1 MAIEIEKKFLV
12 TNDSYRTMAFSCDH
26 IVQGYLCRE
35 NGNSVRVR
43 IRDGKGTLT
52 IKGPSLDNGLSRYE
66 WEREIPLQDAEEL
79 LTLCN
84 DGKID
89 KNRYLVKYG
98 NHVYEVDEFF
108 GDNHGLVVAEIELG
122 SKDEEFMK
130 PDFIGEEVT
139 GQIRYYNSHLTR
151 FPYKEW

>member
-52 IKGPSLDNGLSRYE
+52 IKGPSRA
-66 WEREIPLQDAEEL
+66 I
-79 LTLCN
+79 
-84 DGKID
+84 
-89 KNRYLVKYG
+89 
-98 NHVYEVDEFF
+98 
-108 GDNHGLVVAEIELG
+108 
-122 SKDEEFMK
+122 
-130 PDFIGEEVT
+130 
-139 GQIRYYNSHLTR
+139 
-151 FPYKEW
+151 